1 MACLMDGL
9 AVQTVLGGAGLR
21 PDDMAT
27 EWLIGCAHELGV
39 DPQALV
45 ERAAAAAGTHGA

>member
-9 AVQTVLGGAGLR
+9 AVQTVLGGADLT

-27 EWLIGCAHELGV
+27 EWLTGAAHELGV
-39 DPQALV
+39 DPAELL
-45 ERAAAAAGTHGA
+45 ERVAVATGPDGS